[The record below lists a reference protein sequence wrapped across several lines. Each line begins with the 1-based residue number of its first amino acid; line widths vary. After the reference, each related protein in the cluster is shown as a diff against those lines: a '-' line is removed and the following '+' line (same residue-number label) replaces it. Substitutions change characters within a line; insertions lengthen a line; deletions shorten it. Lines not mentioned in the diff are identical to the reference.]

1 MLRHEPRHHAT
12 TVSDRELGI
21 AAMLL
26 LVTVVLTALI
36 VPAIA

>member
-1 MLRHEPRHHAT
+1 MLRHEPREAPT

>member
-1 MLRHEPRHHAT
+1 MLRHEPRQVPT

-36 VPAIA
+36 VPAIV

>member
-1 MLRHEPRHHAT
+1 MLRQEPRQDPA

-26 LVTVVLTALI
+26 LVAVVLTALI

>member
-1 MLRHEPRHHAT
+1 MLRHEPRQDPT
-12 TVSDRELGI
+12 SISDRELGV

-36 VPAIA
+36 VPAIV